1 MHHSK
6 KKSSKTNPTP
16 THPTPNLFIK
26 SMKLKYIIVLCIMT
40 ILCQNV
46 TSTKRSVKTSLRS
59 VTSTPTSV
67 NSTLKTVT
75 SSNISVK
82 TSLRSVTSTPTSVN
96 STLKTVTSSQRRLK
110 EDSVNTQSKTY
121 DVEGTKIPCQSGV
134 GITCICPSCAY
145 QNNGTCILRKCQKYS
160 LEKGCESK
168 APDWIA
174 AWFLAVFLSWTGAA
188 FAIIKK
194 WSIFYIILFST
205 VAILLAYCCSICQ
218 KEKGETEAE
227 KIENAVNNAKCWTF
241 NFQIFC
247 CGIFLVSII
256 FMAIYFV
263 AGKSSG
269 GCL

>member
-1 MHHSK
+1 M
-6 KKSSKTNPTP
+6 PT
-16 THPTPNLFIK
+16 
-26 SMKLKYIIVLCIMT
+26 KYILFSIITAIM
-40 ILCQNV
+40 CQNV
-46 TSTKRSVKTSLRS
+46 TSTHGSVKTTLRSVTSTPRSVNSTQRTVTSTQRGVKTSLRS

-67 NSTLKTVT
+67 NSTRKTVT
-75 SSNISVK
+75 S
-82 TSLRSVTSTPTSVN
+82 T
-96 STLKTVTSSQRRLK
+96 QRRLK

-256 FMAIYFV
+256 FMAIFFM
-263 AGKSSG
+263 AGKSNG